1 MMRFE
6 SRIAG
11 IPCLIEVRSLE
22 VHRPYRGSAHT
33 CDSDTEYYGYTD
45 CEFDVFDRR
54 GRPADWLASKMTD
67 ADENR
72 IIHEAKEYM
81 RG

>member
-11 IPCLIEVRSLE
+11 IPCQIEVKSLE

-45 CEFDVFDRR
+45 CEFEILDRR
-54 GRPADWLASKMTD
+54 GRKAEWLARKMTGK
-67 ADENR
+67 DEQR
-72 IIHEAKEYM
+72 IIKEAMEEIC
-81 RG
+81 